1 MKEAKQKKPNI
12 FLRLL
17 TFLLTLALI
26 LGAVALVVYRDRINL
41 DAFQRWLSYRGLE
54 TSETGEAAPFS
65 YGGGT
70 SVDLGCLDG
79 ALLFSSNNS
88 IRLYSNNG
96 TELYSEVLS
105 LSNPVLNTSGA
116 LGIVYDMGGQELRTY
131 NNREQVF
138 SLTLSEGY
146 GLLSARPN
154 QSGWLAVTAQ
164 QSRYK
169 GVVTVYDNKFSPK
182 MELRY
187 SSDFL
192 VDAALSED
200 SRQVAA
206 VTMGQGD
213 ESFES
218 RVILYALG
226 QEEPLSTVSLGN
238 TTVLD
243 LCYGQSVI
251 RALGETSLSLLTG
264 DGAAVNTYH
273 FSDRYLKG
281 YD

>member
-1 MKEAKQKKPNI
+1 
-12 FLRLL
+12 
-17 TFLLTLALI
+17 
-26 LGAVALVVYRDRINL
+26 
-41 DAFQRWLSYRGLE
+41 
-54 TSETGEAAPFS
+54 
-65 YGGGT
+65 
-70 SVDLGCLDG
+70 
-79 ALLFSSNNS
+79 
-88 IRLYSNNG
+88 
-96 TELYSEVLS
+96 
-105 LSNPVLNTSGA
+105 
-116 LGIVYDMGGQELRTY
+116 MGGQELRAY

-218 RVILYALG
+218 GSFCTPWGRRSLCPPSLWAIPQCWICAMGSPSSGLLG
-226 QEEPLSTVSLGN
+226 KPPFP
-238 TTVLD
+238 
-243 LCYGQSVI
+243 C
-251 RALGETSLSLLTG
+251 
-264 DGAAVNTYH
+264 
-273 FSDRYLKG
+273 
-281 YD
+281 